1 MGLDRKLSDWRDA
14 GLIDAATAEA
24 IRAYEER
31 EAKPVA
37 RWAAIAI
44 GLLALAL
51 GLTLVVAA
59 NWDAIPPA
67 VKLAVHGL
75 LTIAAA
81 ATVWQARGLWLREG
95 ALFLLGALVLAGI
108 ALQGQIYQITSPLW
122 TAFGWWALL
131 MTPAL
136 LVAGATRLTAFG
148 WAAMLAITALAY
160 AGDMPTPDLAADN
173 LPAALPAVLLLA
185 TLLLPGLAEPFRS
198 GLREAGLTLLLGG
211 ASLAQFGWAV
221 TISPPDAREA
231 ALRLLLALLL
241 AGVAFMRAGREAA
254 GPRRVLRAVLAT
266 TSVAV
271 LLAIAIPH
279 GDSFVPRAVGALL
292 FLGLWGLVAKAAH
305 EAGWRVLFNIAVA
318 AIALR
323 LFIIYFELFESQ
335 AATGAGL
342 IAGGALLV
350 GLTLAWSRI
359 VRRWRPA

>member
-14 GLIDAATAEA
+14 GLIDATTAEA

-59 NWDAIPPA
+59 NWDAIAPS
-67 VKLAVHGL
+67 VKLGVHGVM
-75 LTIAAA
+75 TVAAA
-81 ATVWQARGLWLREG
+81 ITVWQARGLWLREG

-108 ALQGQIYQITSPLW
+108 ALQGQVYQVTAPLW

-131 MTPAL
+131 MTPAIL
-136 LVAGATRLTAFG
+136 IAGATRLTAFG
-148 WAAMLAITALAY
+148 WATMLAFLAV
-160 AGDMPTPDLAADN
+160 AFASDMPTTDLVADN
-173 LPAALPAVLLLA
+173 LPAALPALLLLV
-185 TLLLPGLAEPFRS
+185 TLLLPGLTEPFRS

-211 ASLAQFGWAV
+211 ASLAHFGWAV
-221 TISPPDAREA
+221 SIPTADARTA
-231 ALRLLLALLL
+231 ALRLLLALALAFIGFVL
-241 AGVAFMRAGREAA
+241 AGRAEA
-254 GPRRVLRAVLAT
+254 GPRRVLRAALAT
-266 TSVAV
+266 TAVAV
-271 LLAIAIPH
+271 PLAVAVPH
-279 GDSFVPRAVGALL
+279 GDSFVPRAAGALL

-335 AATGAGL
+335 AATGLGL

-350 GLTLAWSRI
+350 GLTLAWSRV